1 MVGNGLNTNSISSL
15 PLASSPSLPPGQSL
29 VKIIEWLLYVK
40 IISTLSYLMLME
52 KNEKE
57 DRKALLLPLFLPLR
71 KQSIAKGPRGW

>member
-1 MVGNGLNTNSISSL
+1 
-15 PLASSPSLPPGQSL
+15 
-29 VKIIEWLLYVK
+29 
-40 IISTLSYLMLME
+40 ME